1 MKVFLAELV
10 AQKLIIKKQVK
21 KISKEAIEQ

>member
-21 KISKEAIEQ
+21 KISKETIEQ